1 MMKDQKSKQN
11 RYDKKSIRRSYNKEE
26 RRGRMEIKIFNSK
39 IAGFLKIRV
48 IIKTKKSKRNDKKSH
63 GRNGY
68 I

>member
-1 MMKDQKSKQN
+1 
-11 RYDKKSIRRSYNKEE
+11 
-26 RRGRMEIKIFNSK
+26 MEIKIFNSK

-68 I
+68 IWNKKNIRELIIDTIEHNYDN